1 MITLFSVGTCRG
13 MSAIP
18 PSKSIVSLHRA
29 VPDVPRHVPTVWGDD
44 FAAQCRDATCGV
56 RDNSLIDSVEDAW
69 CIEDATLFEGPCK
82 QPRRGAP
89 LGHKRAEQL
98 VPRRGTLNAPWE
110 NEVPLRGTCAKTI
123 AVTKRRA
130 SPMQQCWVECQ
141 CSVEHH
147 VLRFAQLTFWHLP
160 EPFGVAWCFE
170 QIASSRH

>member
-1 MITLFSVGTCRG
+1 MCER
-13 MSAIP
+13 
-18 PSKSIVSLHRA
+18 
-29 VPDVPRHVPTVWGDD
+29 
-44 FAAQCRDATCGV
+44 
-56 RDNSLIDSVEDAW
+56 
-69 CIEDATLFEGPCK
+69 PCA

-89 LGHKRAEQL
+89 LGHKRAERQ

-110 NEVPLRGTCAKTI
+110 NEVPLRGTGAETI

-160 EPFGVAWCFE
+160 EPFGVAW
-170 QIASSRH
+170 SSMLQSKQMDHFNFYLTMLRFNTLLVPVFLAQTIRTQSTPVRCGLDSPIRQPSIR